1 MPVPKTG
8 ALPLGDAPAGGA
20 LIAGERAKGRAA
32 EPHGAGDRSR
42 CMTDTV
48 IRAGKARLI
57 YCDDSLPGITRRKM
71 GRGWA
76 YFDAKGQR
84 ITDREEIDRLNRI
97 ALPPAYTDAWF
108 CPAEN
113 GHLLATG
120 IDAKGRKQYR
130 YHPDFRSHKES
141 EKFDRTAEF
150 GRLLP
155 LVRKRVASDIESPRL
170 SRERA
175 VASVVRLLDTGG
187 IRVGNEAYAKANKSF
202 GATTLRMRHAE
213 VAGNVLKLRFKAKSG
228 KQCEMRISDR
238 SLARFVRKMQDLPG
252 QPLFQYLDEEG
263 QPQPVGSEDVNAY
276 LRETMGEDFTA
287 KNFRT
292 WHASAIAL
300 EALAEADGAMSL
312 KALAQE
318 VCQRLGNTP
327 AIARKSYIHPAVIA
341 LIDSQIKW
349 RAGLKLPRATQWLS
363 RYERALIEL
372 LEEAPSA
379 AKLIAA
385 A

>member
-1 MPVPKTG
+1 
-8 ALPLGDAPAGGA
+8 
-20 LIAGERAKGRAA
+20 
-32 EPHGAGDRSR
+32 
-42 CMTDTV
+42 MTDTV
-48 IRAGKARLI
+48 ICAGKARLI
-57 YCDDSLPGITRRKM
+57 YCDDSLPGITRRKS

-76 YFDAKGQR
+76 YFDAKGNR
-84 ITDREEIDRLNRI
+84 ITDRDEIDRLNRI

-130 YHPDFRSHKES
+130 YHPDFRAHKES

-155 LVRKRVASDIESPRL
+155 LVRKRVASDIELPRL
-170 SRERA
+170 TRERA

-202 GATTLRMRHAE
+202 GATTLRMRHAD
-213 VAGNVLKLRFKAKSG
+213 VSGNVLKLRFKAKSG

-238 SLARFVRKMQDLPG
+238 SLARFVKKMQDLPG
-252 QPLFQYLDEEG
+252 QPLFQYLDEDG

-292 WHASAIAL
+292 WHASAIAIQT
-300 EALAEADGAMSL
+300 LAECEGAMSL
-312 KALAQE
+312 KALADC

-327 AIARKSYIHPAVIA
+327 AIARKSYIHPAVVD
-341 LIDSQIKW
+341 LIERQIEW

-363 RYERALIEL
+363 RYERALIDL

>member
-1 MPVPKTG
+1 
-8 ALPLGDAPAGGA
+8 
-20 LIAGERAKGRAA
+20 
-32 EPHGAGDRSR
+32 
-42 CMTDTV
+42 MTDTV

-57 YCDDSLPGITRRKM
+57 FCDDSLPGITRRKA

-76 YFDAKGQR
+76 YFDAKGKR
-84 ITDREEIDRLNRI
+84 ITDRDEIDRLNRI

-130 YHPDFRSHKES
+130 YHPDFRAHKEG

-155 LVRKRVASDIESPRL
+155 LVRKRATIDIESPGL

-213 VAGNVLKLRFKAKSG
+213 LSGKVLKLRFKAKSG

-252 QPLFQYLDEEG
+252 QALFQYLDEEG

-300 EALAEADGAMSL
+300 EALAEAEGAMTI
-312 KALAQE
+312 KALAEE
-318 VCQRLGNTP
+318 VSQRLGNTP
-327 AIARKSYIHPAVIA
+327 AMARKSYIHPAVID

-349 RAGLKLPRATQWLS
+349 RA
-363 RYERALIEL
+363 AL
-372 LEEAPSA
+372 
-379 AKLIAA
+379 
-385 A
+385 